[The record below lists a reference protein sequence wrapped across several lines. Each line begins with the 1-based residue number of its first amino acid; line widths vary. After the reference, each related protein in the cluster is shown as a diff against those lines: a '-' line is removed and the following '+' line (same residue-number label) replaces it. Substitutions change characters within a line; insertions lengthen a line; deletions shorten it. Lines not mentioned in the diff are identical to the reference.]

1 MPDRLALLWGAS
13 FFTGSLAQLLGRLT
27 GLPIVVLLL
36 GSGLLAGECGF
47 GLIQPSLLG
56 RSLEPLV
63 GLLVSLVLFDG
74 GLNLR
79 LAGPTLQRSVLQLVL
94 VRSLLGLACAALLAH
109 ALVGLSWSLSMV
121 YGAIALATG
130 PTVVAPIL
138 RQLGLAPFLSRLLE
152 AEGLIL
158 EPAGAVLALLLLDL
172 AVGDLSQWQDV
183 VVRLLLRLGGG
194 VLIGALAGW
203 LLSSVLLR
211 LIVPAGGEA
220 LSDAQELPP
229 GDPSPAAMDAAAPVA
244 ATSESRLDPVGD
256 STLPLQLTLGALFLL
271 FSGCEALLPESGL
284 PAAVSAG
291 VVVGLRLERS
301 ASLLHELIA
310 QLALLAITVLF
321 PLLAADV
328 SRQELLLPGLGGVFC
343 VLALTPAR
351 WLVMQI
357 AGLGLPLNGSEKLML
372 SWLAPRGIVTAAVGS
387 LFALRLEEAGV
398 PGAGLLK
405 GLVFLTI
412 LLTVGLQGATAPWL
426 ARRLGLSASAR
437 SDPDA
442 LELAPQAESGP
453 SPQAEA
459 GLAPQAETAGG
470 AAAGLIAP
478 PSAPPGGGD
487 PP

>member
-1 MPDRLALLWGAS
+1 MDLPDRLALLWGGA

-36 GSGLLAGECGF
+36 ASGLLVGECGF

-79 LAGPTLQRSVLQLVL
+79 LAGPTLQRSVLQLVV
-94 VRSLLGLACAALLAH
+94 VRSLVGFACAALLAH
-109 ALVGLSWSLSMV
+109 VLVGLSWSLALV

-158 EPAGAVLALLLLDL
+158 EPVGAVLALLLLDL
-172 AVGDLSQWQDV
+172 AVGDLGHWQDV

-194 VLIGALAGW
+194 VLIGGLSGW

-211 LIVPAGGEA
+211 LIDPSAGEA
-220 LSDAQELPP
+220 RGDVGAAAAIHAEGPVAGAERLALSAGADAGARTSPVALLPP
-229 GDPSPAAMDAAAPVA
+229 PAAGQDRVED
-244 ATSESRLDPVGD
+244 T
-256 STLPLQLTLGALFLL
+256 TLPLQLTLGVLFLL

-291 VVVGLRLERS
+291 VVVGLRLEHT
-301 ASLLHELIA
+301 ASLLDELIA

-328 SRQELLLPGLGGVFC
+328 SRQDLQLPGLAGVLC

-351 WLVMQI
+351 WLVLQI

-412 LLTVGLQGATAPWL
+412 LVTVGLQGATAPWL
-426 ARRLGLSASAR
+426 ARRLGLSAGTVPASAAIPQCCDGGDVPGLQPR
-437 SDPDA
+437 S
-442 LELAPQAESGP
+442 LAPLP
-453 SPQAEA
+453 
-459 GLAPQAETAGG
+459 
-470 AAAGLIAP
+470 
-478 PSAPPGGGD
+478 GGD